1 MQMIVLCLICTF
13 MNINENVKTIVKNH
27 KKHNA
32 MHLFT
37 QSVVPF
43 DKSFYN
49 GGREIVRPY
58 LHT

>member
-1 MQMIVLCLICTF
+1 